1 MHKVLLAIF
10 VAILGAV
17 LAMPD
22 AEARRFGGGRS
33 LGMQRN
39 VTPPARP
46 AQQQQAAPAQQ
57 SGTAQQQAAGTGS
70 RWMPILGGLALGGVL
85 GALFAGNG
93 LGGLLLVALL
103 AVGAVL
109 AFKAFARRREGAPQ
123 AVQYAGLGND
133 TVRMPE
139 MPQAGVQAVQAARVP
154 AGFDEAAFLRGAKM
168 NFAKLQLANDS
179 GDLELIREFTT
190 QELFDALSR
199 ELHGHGGQQQTD
211 VTSLEAQLLELK
223 TEGASHWASVH
234 FSGLVR
240 ESAGAPAEA
249 FAEVWNLVKPADGS
263 SGWLLAGIQQMH

>member
-1 MHKVLLAIF
+1 VHRILLTLF

-17 LAMPD
+17 LVIPD

-39 VTPPARP
+39 VTPPPARP
-46 AQQQQAAPAQQ
+46 AQQQAAPAQQ
-57 SGTAQQQAAGTGS
+57 SGSTQQAAGAGS

-93 LGGLLLVALL
+93 LGGILLLALL
-103 AVGAVL
+103 AIGGVL
-109 AFKAFARRREGAPQ
+109 AFKALQRRQAGSPQ
-123 AVQYAGLGND
+123 AVEFAGLGRES
-133 TVRMPE
+133 VRVPPQ
-139 MPQAGVQAVQAARVP
+139 PQAGELRGEPHVP
-154 AGFDEAAFLRGAKM
+154 AGFDVSGFLRGAKSS
-168 NFAKLQLANDS
+168 FTKLQLANDS
-179 GDLELIREFTT
+179 GDLEQIRDFTT
-190 QELFDALSR
+190 EELFDALSS
-199 ELHGHGGQQQTD
+199 ELNSLGTRHQTD
-211 VTSLEAQLLELK
+211 VMSLEAQLLELK

-240 ESAGAPAEA
+240 ESAEAPAQP